1 MSRPISNLNELT
13 LDQAKRVKTVVLRRL
28 DEAEHFG
35 GCLAVEVHHA
45 LLDAERW
52 IGATIP
58 VYVTLEIL
66 EEMRERGLVEKTE
79 GPVITTW
86 KVRDAGD

>member
-1 MSRPISNLNELT
+1 MPKLISDINELT
-13 LDQAKRVKTVVLRRL
+13 LDQTKRIKTVVLRRL

-45 LLDAERW
+45 LLAAERW

-58 VYVTLEIL
+58 VYVTLDIL
-66 EEMRERGLVEKTE
+66 EAMRERGRVEKIE
-79 GPVITTW
+79 GPAITTW
-86 KVRDAGD
+86 KVRDAGG